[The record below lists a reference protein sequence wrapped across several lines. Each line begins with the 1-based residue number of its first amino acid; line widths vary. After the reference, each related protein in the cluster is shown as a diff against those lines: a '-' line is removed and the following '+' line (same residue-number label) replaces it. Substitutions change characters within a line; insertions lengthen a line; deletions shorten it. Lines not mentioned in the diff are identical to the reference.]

1 MFKDVLIIMLMLLII
16 FLIFKYIKLNNSH
29 KNLKMLFNDVGD
41 LVCFKDK
48 NGDIVSANKGFCH
61 VFNID
66 ESFTGMTMDELKTL
80 NEDKNIELEKC
91 IQGDRETIKQKKTL
105 VFEETFKMRCGVKKN
120 YKVIKTP
127 VYDESKALVGIVCV
141 ARDITDKLK
150 RRELER
156 VAKDREKSLEKLE
169 QYTQIKTEFF
179 ANLSHEFRT
188 PLNLILSAIKMKD
201 IYRENYKNN
210 GSLNLEKHEYY
221 SKVIKQNTLRLIKL
235 VNNIIDISKYETNY
249 LQVNLESCN
258 IISFIENIVLSVNEF
273 AKEKNLTLIFDTN
286 IEECIIET
294 DLDKMERI
302 ILNLLSNS
310 VKFTPS
316 GGKILVNIISNE
328 NELEIYVS
336 DTGIGIPNEKREF
349 IFERFFQVDKSIS
362 RNREGSGIGLS
373 LVKAFVEV
381 LNGEV
386 TINDSNDS
394 NGVEFKIKLPKSASN
409 ILKRNIAIRESINV
423 EVINIEFSDIYD

>member
-1 MFKDVLIIMLMLLII
+1 MFKDVLIIMLMLLVI
-16 FLIFKYIKLNNSH
+16 FLICKYIKLNN
-29 KNLKMLFNDVGD
+29 KYKILKTLFNDVGD

-66 ESFTGMTMDELKTL
+66 ESFIGMTMEELKIL
-80 NEDKNIELEKC
+80 NQDKKIELEKC
-91 IQGDRETIKQKKTL
+91 IAGDKRAIQEKKTL
-105 VFEETFKMRCGVKKN
+105 VFEETFKMRCGVNKI

-156 VAKDREKSLEKLE
+156 IAKDREKSIEKLE

-188 PLNLILSAIKMKD
+188 PLNLILSAVKMKD
-201 IYRENYKNN
+201 IYIEDYKNN
-210 GSLNLEKHEYY
+210 GYLNLEKHEYY

-235 VNNIIDISKYETNY
+235 VNNIIDTSKYEANY
-249 LQVNLESCN
+249 LQCNLENCN
-258 IISFIENIVLSVNEF
+258 IIEFIENIVLSVSEI
-273 AKEKNLTLIFDTN
+273 AKEKNLSLIFDTN
-286 IEECIIET
+286 IEECIMQT

-316 GGKILVNIISNE
+316 GGEILVNIIDTQ

-336 DTGIGIPNEKREF
+336 DTGIGIPKEKREF

-381 LNGEV
+381 LNGEI
-386 TINDSNDS
+386 TINDYNNGS
-394 NGVEFKIKLPKSASN
+394 GVEFKIKLPKSLSN
-409 ILKRNIAIRESINV
+409 ISKKNIVMRENINV